1 MKVESL
7 AKSVGPTPVGEARPR
22 QNSAPISN
30 SGEQVQLSTLASTLQ
45 KAEAALAKT
54 PGMDTARIEEIT
66 QAIRDGR
73 FKIDASRIADGL
85 IAEVRQMFEAK
96 VGRG

>member
-1 MKVESL
+1 MKIESL
-7 AKSVGPTPVGEARPR
+7 TKPVGPTPAGEARLRP
-22 QNSAPISN
+22 NSAPISN
-30 SGEQVQLSTLASTLQ
+30 SGEQVQLSSLASTLQ

-54 PGMDTARIEEIT
+54 PTIDTARVEEIK
-66 QAIRDGR
+66 QAISEGR

-85 IAEVRQMFEAK
+85 INEVRQMFESK

>member
-7 AKSVGPTPVGEARPR
+7 IKPVGPTPPNEARLRPS
-22 QNSAPISN
+22 SAPTAN
-30 SGEQVQLSTLASTLQ
+30 TGEQVQLSPLASSLQ
-45 KAEAALAKT
+45 KAEAALAET
-54 PGMDTARIEEIT
+54 PTANSSRIEEIK

-73 FKIDASRIADGL
+73 FKVDANRIADGL
-85 IAEVRQMFEAK
+85 INEVRQMFDSK